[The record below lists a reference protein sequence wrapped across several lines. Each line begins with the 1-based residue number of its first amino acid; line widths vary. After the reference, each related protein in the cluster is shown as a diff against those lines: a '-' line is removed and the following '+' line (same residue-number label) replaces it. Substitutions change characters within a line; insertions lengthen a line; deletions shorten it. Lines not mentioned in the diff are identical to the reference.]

1 MKRLL
6 LQLNPMRAVL
16 LVAALLTLAFRPL
29 AEAGADYSGWQFLP
43 NLFVPV
49 LVPMLVMVLCLD
61 ALMATVW
68 KSQSSGDELRRYRMI
83 QRADLGVVALLL
95 VVWVSFYASL
105 GG

>member
-1 MKRLL
+1 MKQLIM
-6 LQLNPMRAVL
+6 QLNPMRAVL
-16 LVAALLTLAFRPL
+16 LAAALLTLAFRPL

-43 NLFVPV
+43 NLFIPV

-83 QRADLGVVALLL
+83 QRADLAVVVLL
-95 VVWVSFYASL
+95 VAAWISFYAAL